1 MSNMIESL
9 RSFLSGCP
17 FLNGGRVNVDYIGAE
32 MTYSIDPLPC
42 DPVIQRYVDGGAKK
56 QFQFAF
62 TSKEQ
67 YDEDAR
73 INIDNSEFFQK
84 FEDWLEQQNFTE
96 NLPDLP
102 GGKIP
107 IRFETLSKGYLYDID
122 GNLAK
127 YRIECRLLYI
137 QEV

>member
-9 RSFLSGCP
+9 RSYLSECP
-17 FLNGGRVNVDYIGAE
+17 FLNGGRVNVDYIGTE

-84 FEDWLEQQNFTE
+84 FEDWLEQ
-96 NLPDLP
+96 
-102 GGKIP
+102 
-107 IRFETLSKGYLYDID
+107 
-122 GNLAK
+122 
-127 YRIECRLLYI
+127 
-137 QEV
+137 

>member
-9 RSFLSGCP
+9 RSFLTECP
-17 FLNGGRVNVDYIGAE
+17 FLNGGRVNVDYIGTE

-42 DPVIQRYVDGGAKK
+42 DPIIQRYVDGGAKK

-73 INIDNSEFFQK
+73 INIDNSEFLQR
-84 FEDWLEQQNFTE
+84 FEDWLEQQNFDE
-96 NLPDLP
+96 NFPDLP
-102 GGKIP
+102 DGKIP

-122 GNLAK
+122 GSLAK
-127 YRIECRLLYI
+127 YRIECRLLYS

>member
-1 MSNMIESL
+1 MWITLEL
-9 RSFLSGCP
+9 KWRIRSIRF
-17 FLNGGRVNVDYIGAE
+17 R
-32 MTYSIDPLPC
+32 
-42 DPVIQRYVDGGAKK
+42 VIQLFK

-102 GGKIP
+102 DGKIP

-127 YRIECRLLYI
+127 YRIECRLLYS

>member
-1 MSNMIESL
+1 MECKCLSFEFARNQFYIEVE
-9 RSFLSGCP
+9 P
-17 FLNGGRVNVDYIGAE
+17 YWNVN
-32 MTYSIDPLPC
+32 
-42 DPVIQRYVDGGAKK
+42 VIQRYVDGGAKK

-102 GGKIP
+102 DGKIP
-107 IRFETLSKGYLYDID
+107 VRFETLSKGYLYDID

-127 YRIECRLLYI
+127 YRIECRLLYS

>member
-17 FLNGGRVNVDYIGAE
+17 FLNGGRVNVDYIGTE

-102 GGKIP
+102 DGKIP
-107 IRFETLSKGYLYDID
+107 VRFETLSKGYLYDID
-122 GNLAK
+122 GSLAK
-127 YRIECRLLYI
+127 YRIECRLLYS

>member
-1 MSNMIESL
+1 M
-9 RSFLSGCP
+9 
-17 FLNGGRVNVDYIGAE
+17 DDIGTE

-102 GGKIP
+102 DGKIP

-127 YRIECRLLYI
+127 YRIECRLLYS

>member
-1 MSNMIESL
+1 MIESL

-102 GGKIP
+102 DGKIP

-122 GNLAK
+122 SIEEEKMLETIDQAK
-127 YRIECRLLYI
+127 EWLK
-137 QEV
+137 